1 MSAKKRSRTLHHDLK
16 ARQNSLQMQILTF
29 IYDRSEVCVLV
40 DVNLCVEGWTF
51 DDGYLICSI
60 HDIQGSN
67 KVNVN

>member
-1 MSAKKRSRTLHHDLK
+1 MRISEMRSGKKFFANANFDIYLRSVG
-16 ARQNSLQMQILTF
+16 NVF
-29 IYDRSEVCVLV
+29 LV

-51 DDGYLICSI
+51 DDGYLIWSI

>member
-1 MSAKKRSRTLHHDLK
+1 MRSCKKFFANANFDIY
-16 ARQNSLQMQILTF
+16 LQSVGSVF
-29 IYDRSEVCVLV
+29 LV

>member
-1 MSAKKRSRTLHHDLK
+1 
-16 ARQNSLQMQILTF
+16 MQILTF